1 MDKELQYQFNKQ
13 INVEIYSAYLYLAMA
28 TAVARQGLGGAA
40 HWLTQQYYEEM
51 MHARKLIDYVT
62 ARAGEVRFYTIDSPK
77 EQFGTVVDVF
87 NEVLAHEQYVTSR
100 IVELV
105 GEAEYAADAEA
116 QTFLQWFI
124 NEQKEEEETAS
135 KIVAFFA
142 AAAEDQTK
150 IAEVDAQLGQ
160 RN

>member
-13 INVEIYSAYLYLAMA
+13 INAEIYSAYLYLAMA
-28 TAVARQGLGGAA
+28 TAVARLGFGGAA

-51 MHARKLIDYVT
+51 THARKMIEYVT
-62 ARAGEVRFYTIDSPK
+62 ARAGEVRFYTVDAPK
-77 EQFGTVVDVF
+77 EQFGTIVDVF
-87 NEVLAHEQYVTSR
+87 NEVLEHEQHITSR

-105 GEAEYAADAEA
+105 GEAEYAADADA

-124 NEQKEEEETAS
+124 KEQQEEEETAA
-135 KIVAFFA
+135 KVVAYFVDA
-142 AAAEDQTK
+142 ADDQAK
-150 IAEVDAQLGQ
+150 IAVIDAQLGQ